1 LILHGVGKKPGEKA
15 RMEELLILRRK
26 RATRTAEATQRLQ
39 ERNKRENRE
48 TRLRYARLESERIAE
63 YKRKVAAN
71 FAKHA
76 DMYNNSPFRHDVGA
90 NYERVQAKKRKEALQ
105 EQEHARIYKIL
116 EGMKGTPKVDTVRM
130 APEQARAKV
139 MSDPLSRIELER
151 RTKKVDAQELR
162 KEYAF
167 VDGMLRDCLKTTR
180 RRFPILDEK
189 LPSIADLSEQPLALN
204 PHTDR
209 TKFIRNHADF
219 VAHLE
224 GKNLPS
230 P

>member
-1 LILHGVGKKPGEKA
+1 
-15 RMEELLILRRK
+15 MEELLQDEEVRAILRRK
-26 RATRTAEATQRLQ
+26 REVATKTAEATQRLQ

-48 TRLRYARLESERIAE
+48 TRLRYARIESERIAE

-71 FAKHA
+71 LAKHA

-90 NYERVQAKKRKEALQ
+90 NYERVQAKKKKEAQQ

-130 APEQARAKV
+130 APEKSRAKV

-151 RTKKVDAQELR
+151 RANTVDAEELR
-162 KEYAF
+162 KEYDF
-167 VDGMLRDCLKTTR
+167 IDGMLRECLKSTR

-189 LPSIADLSEQPLALN
+189 LPSIADLSEIPLELN

-224 GKNLPS
+224 AKNSPS